1 MSTRAFTRFVFSPAA
16 TPDLPLLLESVG
28 YNPNQEKIA
37 RPDGYPYYHWL
48 QTAEGEGELTFGSGT
63 VPLPPGSGMLLPPGM
78 PHAYEAKRSSKW
90 ETYYLTFGGAA
101 AGSILGAFGIREAA
115 LFRWE
120 AEAPLTPLLGHLLN
134 KLDSI
139 QDLFGLETSTEVY
152 RFLAV
157 LSQFGQVSSSAVPRN
172 MEKLGP
178 LLAWMERE
186 YGNPDVGLESLGGGG
201 RDVGPASQQAVP
213 ANVRHRALQLP
224 HPNAHPQSEG
234 TFGQRTRRH
243 RRRHRQQDGLPRC
256 QPFRRDL
263 SQAYGHDAPTVPP
276 AALGTEFR
284 LRQMGWRRMDA
295 GRLYEKQ
302 YIFS

>member
-1 MSTRAFTRFVFSPAA
+1 MSSRAFTRFVFSPAA

-63 VPLPPGSGMLLPPGM
+63 VPLPPGSGILLPPDM
-78 PHAYEAKRSSKW
+78 PHAYEAKRSSNW

-101 AGSILGAFGIREAA
+101 AGSILAAFGIREAA

-120 AEAPLTPLLGHLLN
+120 AEAPLTPLLGQLLN
-134 KLDSI
+134 KLDRI

-178 LLAWMERE
+178 LLAWMEQE
-186 YGNPDVGLESLGGGG
+186 YGNPDIGLDTLAEVVEMSG
-201 RDVGPASQQAVP
+201 RHLSKLFQQ
-213 ANVRHRALQLP
+213 
-224 HPNAHPQSEG
+224 
-234 TFGQRTRRH
+234 TFGIAPYSYLTHMRIHKAKEHLASEPGVTVAAIAGKTGFRDASHFVATFRKH
-243 RRRHRQQDGLPRC
+243 TGMTPQQ
-256 QPFRRDL
+256 FRRL
-263 SQAYGHDAPTVPP
+263 H
-276 AALGTEFR
+276 
-284 LRQMGWRRMDA
+284 
-295 GRLYEKQ
+295 
-302 YIFS
+302 

>member
-1 MSTRAFTRFVFSPAA
+1 MSSRAFTRFVFSPAA

-48 QTAEGEGELTFGSGT
+48 QTAEGEGELTFGNGT
-63 VPLPPGSGMLLPPGM
+63 VPLPPGSGMLLPPGI
-78 PHAYEAKRSSKW
+78 PHAYAAKRSTRW

-101 AGSILGAFGIREAA
+101 AGSILAAFGIREAA

-134 KLDSI
+134 KLDRI

-157 LSQFGQVSSSAVPRN
+157 LSQFGQVSGSAVPRN

-178 LLAWMERE
+178 LLAWMEQE
-186 YGNPDVGLESLGGGG
+186 YGNPDIGLDTLAEVVGMSG
-201 RDVGPASQQAVP
+201 RHLSKLFQQ
-213 ANVRHRALQLP
+213 
-224 HPNAHPQSEG
+224 
-234 TFGQRTRRH
+234 TFGIAPYSYLTQMRIHKAKEHLASEPGVTVAAIAGKTGFRDASHFVATFRKH
-243 RRRHRQQDGLPRC
+243 TGMTPQQ
-256 QPFRRDL
+256 FRRL
-263 SQAYGHDAPTVPP
+263 H
-276 AALGTEFR
+276 
-284 LRQMGWRRMDA
+284 
-295 GRLYEKQ
+295 
-302 YIFS
+302 